1 MTFMGRKHPERL
13 QEYCEGRRKRKP
25 AMWPKQ
31 CEYCEKFL
39 TDNYKVRI
47 RQFEITDYCTRQ
59 QGRLKFVYF
68 SLKIVFIGTLLID
81 I

>member
-1 MTFMGRKHPERL
+1 
-13 QEYCEGRRKRKP
+13 
-25 AMWPKQ
+25 MWPKQ

-47 RQFEITDYCTRQ
+47 RQFEITDYRTV
-59 QGRLKFVYF
+59 QGRMEALNSYFVE
-68 SLKIVFIGTLLID
+68 IRFILID

>member
-47 RQFEITDYCTRQ
+47 RNFKSPISYRTRQ
-59 QGRLKFVYF
+59 KERIIFVF
-68 SLKIVFIGTLLID
+68 FVKIRFKLID